1 MKEGVFMEN
10 SLRRCIER
18 KQAQRSFDSAG
29 RFASDSSGCAQDD
42 NQDDLGNKDQLTPD
56 Y

>member
-18 KQAQRSFDSAG
+18 KQAQRS
-29 RFASDSSGCAQDD
+29 SGCAQDD
-42 NQDDLGNKDQLTPD
+42 NQDDLGNKDR
-56 Y
+56 